1 MVLATPSMFVVF
13 VITGAALALLVTE
26 VLPPDTVAIGVAVTL
41 VALEPWTGVG
51 LAGGLSG
58 FANPATLTVLAMF
71 VLSEGV
77 RRTGVI
83 RRLSVAVVRF
93 TGGDVRRLFLAVLGL
108 GGLPAGLINNTPLV
122 AVLVPLVTDLANR
135 HDISPSK
142 LLIPLSYVAMLGG
155 TVTLVGTS
163 SNLLASELSSALIG
177 RSIGLFEFT
186 GLGLL
191 VLAVGCVYLFTV
203 GRRLLPARVP
213 PAVDLVRSFELDA
226 YLTRLVVTDASPIAG
241 ESIQTAIESGP
252 FDVDILQLSR
262 GDGLV
267 VAPRPDQTLRAGDV
281 LTVRASE
288 RARDAFAEAA
298 ALRPVRRGGATER
311 TLPRGHGTLAS
322 VLVPPESS
330 LVGTAL
336 ATTRIRAR
344 YATSVLAIRRADGT
358 LLREGLEP
366 CSFEAGDTVLV
377 YAPPETITFWRATDE
392 LVLLGTADGDGLAV
406 SDAEADLYRGDKTP
420 VALGILAAVLV
431 AAATGVV
438 PLVVAALAGVV
449 VAVATGVVTPREG
462 YAAVD
467 WQVVFLLAGMF
478 PLGLAL
484 DASGG
489 AAFFASLV
497 AEVSAGLPSP
507 VVLAGCYLLTVAL
520 TNAVSNAVSVV
531 FMIPVAVD
539 TASQIGADPFSFV
552 LAVTF
557 AASTSFMTPIGYQ
570 TNLMVVGPGGYRF
583 VDFVRVGA
591 PLQAL
596 LTVVVTAG
604 IVLFWGL

>member
-1 MVLATPSMFVVF
+1 LPKRPHCDRY
-13 VITGAALALLVTE
+13 GAA
-26 VLPPDTVAIGVAVTL
+26 
-41 VALEPWTGVG
+41 
-51 LAGGLSG
+51 
-58 FANPATLTVLAMF
+58 
-71 VLSEGV
+71 
-77 RRTGVI
+77 
-83 RRLSVAVVRF
+83 
-93 TGGDVRRLFLAVLGL
+93 
-108 GGLPAGLINNTPLV
+108 
-122 AVLVPLVTDLANR
+122 
-135 HDISPSK
+135 
-142 LLIPLSYVAMLGG
+142 
-155 TVTLVGTS
+155 
-163 SNLLASELSSALIG
+163 
-177 RSIGLFEFT
+177 
-186 GLGLL
+186 
-191 VLAVGCVYLFTV
+191 
-203 GRRLLPARVP
+203 
-213 PAVDLVRSFELDA
+213 
-226 YLTRLVVTDASPIAG
+226 
-241 ESIQTAIESGP
+241 
-252 FDVDILQLSR
+252 
-262 GDGLV
+262 
-267 VAPRPDQTLRAGDV
+267 
-281 LTVRASE
+281 
-288 RARDAFAEAA
+288 
-298 ALRPVRRGGATER
+298 ATER

-336 ATTRIRAR
+336 AATRIRAR

-366 CSFEAGDTVLV
+366 LAFEAGDTVLV

-392 LVLLGTADGDGLAV
+392 LVLLGAADGDGLAV
-406 SDAEADLYRGDKTP
+406 SDAEADLYRTRKTP
-420 VALGILAAVLV
+420 VALGTLAAVLV

-449 VAVATGVVTPREG
+449 TVVATGVVTPREG

-489 AAFFASLV
+489 AAFLASLV
-497 AEVSAGLPSP
+497 AEASAGLPSP

-539 TASQIGADPFSFV
+539 AASQIGADPFSFV

-591 PLQAL
+591 PLQAI
-596 LTVVVTAG
+596 LTVVITAG
-604 IVLFWGL
+604 IVLFWGV